1 MNGHDITACM
11 EMIKNGARSN
21 RGAGK
26 IAGGMLL
33 LRGQKWHY
41 VVVGW
46 CLNIVL
52 VLCIIGLIKLFV

>member
-1 MNGHDITACM
+1 MNGIDITYCM
-11 EMIKNGARSN
+11 EMIKQGARSK

-26 IAGGMLL
+26 IAGGQFL

-46 CLNIVL
+46 LLNIVIIS
-52 VLCIIGLIKLFV
+52 CIIGLIKLIV